1 MQQKS
6 TNNMAPA
13 FHFLVIDDQPITR
26 SILMA
31 MLNKIGH
38 KKVSQAEDGQ
48 KALALIQSGESVDPP
63 VNFIVSDWRMPIMDG
78 LELLRTV
85 RTTKGLQH
93 LPVLLMTTDAE
104 REKIDVALQAGA
116 DGYIDKQFL
125 NAGFL
130 DVTLKKILKNRGYL
144 YS

>member
-1 MQQKS
+1 
-6 TNNMAPA
+6 MAPS
-13 FHFLVIDDQPITR
+13 FHFLVIDDQAITR
-26 SILMA
+26 SVLSA
-31 MLNKIGH
+31 MLKKIGH
-38 KKVSQAEDGQ
+38 NKISEAEDGK
-48 KALALIQSGESVDPP
+48 KALDLIQSPESANTP

-130 DVTLKKILKNRGYL
+130 EVTLKKILKNRGYL